1 MSGRHQVI
9 RAQEKDLAEWMQL
22 AERVR
27 ENFPG
32 FETDSYRET
41 VLRNMARGSALCVR
55 VDGKMAGILL
65 YSKKHGCLSCM
76 AVAPEYRRRG
86 IAGALIEAM
95 LAEMDSDVW
104 VDTFCEEDPMGAA
117 PRALYKKYG
126 FEEGERGEDFG
137 YPVQRFWRKRGA
149 LNHE

>member
-1 MSGRHQVI
+1 MSGMHRVI

-22 AERVR
+22 AVRVQDH
-27 ENFPG
+27 FPG
-32 FETDSYRET
+32 FEEESYRAT

-55 VDGKMAGILL
+55 MDGRMAGILL

-76 AVAPEYRRRG
+76 AVAPEYRRMG
-86 IAGALIEAM
+86 IAGALIEEM
-95 LAEMDSDVW
+95 LEEMDGDIW
-104 VDTFCEEDPMGAA
+104 VDTFCEEDPKSVA

-137 YPVQRFWRKRGA
+137 YPVQRLWRKRGA
-149 LNHE
+149 LKHE